1 MTGAECHEFRFCVA
15 DTMKMIASTALFLMA
30 CGIALVA
37 VRATFDPTH
46 IKGSVS
52 GDFEYLGSLCFP
64 AGTSTTIDVVF
75 KAGPSGGVG
84 QNLIVFTQNSI
95 DEIFSAANDGAPKTC
110 DQVISQALCVSG
122 DDYKDSS
129 G

>member
-37 VRATFDPTH
+37 VGAAFDPTH

-64 AGTSTTIDVVF
+64 AGTSTTIDVIF
-75 KAGPSGGVG
+75 KAGPTGGIG

-95 DEIFSAANDGAPKTC
+95 DEIFSAEDNGAPKTC
-110 DQVISQALCVSG
+110 SQFLDNALCASG
-122 DDYKDSS
+122 DDYNDI
-129 G
+129 